1 MRQWIIVN
9 TLFIVILFLVLG
21 CQDVADEF
29 VGKKPEGAKTINIT
43 MVAKSSTNPVFI
55 SAKIGAESAA
65 EELSEKYS
73 MIDVNV
79 QWRTP
84 KFESALG
91 QEERILNAI
100 EERTHAIIVSCS
112 DDSIL
117 TSAINA
123 AVDSGIAVMTFDSDA
138 PNSKRFAFYGPN
150 DEEIG
155 ENVMNELAKLI
166 GEEGQ
171 IAILGGNKSGP
182 NIQNRVKGVLK
193 AAKNYSNIN
202 IVGEFYHP
210 ENADEAAQE
219 VLRVNALYP
228 DLKGWAMVGG
238 WPFFNDKLMGEIET
252 GKFKIVAVDAL
263 PVQLPYVE
271 KGIVY
276 ALFGQPTFKWGK
288 VCVEKIVD
296 KLHFQKDVEE
306 INEMK
311 LIKVNIDNLGGW
323 SRQLRAWGYEGIP
336 EKYLV
341 M

>member
-182 NIQNRVKGVLK
+182 KIQNRVKGVLY
-193 AAKNYSNIN
+193 AVKNYSNIR
-202 IVGEFYHP
+202 IVG
-210 ENADEAAQE
+210 
-219 VLRVNALYP
+219 
-228 DLKGWAMVGG
+228 
-238 WPFFNDKLMGEIET
+238 
-252 GKFKIVAVDAL
+252 
-263 PVQLPYVE
+263 
-271 KGIVY
+271 
-276 ALFGQPTFKWGK
+276 
-288 VCVEKIVD
+288 
-296 KLHFQKDVEE
+296 
-306 INEMK
+306 
-311 LIKVNIDNLGGW
+311 
-323 SRQLRAWGYEGIP
+323 
-336 EKYLV
+336 
-341 M
+341 